1 MKDLIL
7 AGTAALIWSV
17 STLIDKNYL
26 LNKYEPYEMF
36 LFRSPTF
43 LILALITTMYLNR
56 DLKVYQELTKKELAF
71 NVGSVFFNFIALVI
85 FWYLLSKNNSHYTLG
100 TIQPL
105 YICSVVFLS

>member
-7 AGTAALIWSV
+7 AGTAALIWSI

-26 LNKYEPYEMF
+26 LKKYEPYEMF

-56 DLKVYQELTKKELAF
+56 DLKVYKELTKKELAF

-85 FWYLLSKNNSHYTLG
+85 FCIYYQKITVIIH
-100 TIQPL
+100 
-105 YICSVVFLS
+105 